1 MSENKVKLEGRPPG
15 PLTGDRSI
23 DRSCVRSFVDHETL
37 SRLQTELTSQ
47 PSLLPSAD
55 IFAMLAD
62 PTRLKILF
70 CLSRADELCVCD
82 LADILGFEISTI
94 SHQLRRLRDTGYV
107 KKRRDGVTIYYSLAD
122 DEKAVLATL
131 LMNIASDN
139 EPAAVSVH

>member
-1 MSENKVKLEGRPPG
+1 MRENKVKLEGTPPV
-15 PLTGDRSI
+15 PLTGDTSI
-23 DRSCVRSFVDHETL
+23 DRSCVRSSVDHETL

-139 EPAAVSVH
+139 EPAAVSVN